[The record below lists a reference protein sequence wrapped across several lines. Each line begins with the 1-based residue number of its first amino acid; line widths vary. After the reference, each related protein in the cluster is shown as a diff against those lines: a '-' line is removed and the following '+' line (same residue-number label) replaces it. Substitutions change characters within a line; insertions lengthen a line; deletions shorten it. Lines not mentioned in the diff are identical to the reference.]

1 MQDCI
6 LPFKDV
12 GKVLGE
18 NMSVTA
24 LNSQLWCKIHYS
36 IANAPHFLSLRLTV
50 IRLSLHTYPTPCLT
64 SWHGNSQQGLLF
76 ILTPVYWKRT

>member
-1 MQDCI
+1 MRGCI

-24 LNSQLWCKIHYS
+24 LNPQLQSKIHYS
-36 IANAPHFLSLRLTV
+36 IANAPHSLSLRLTV
-50 IRLSLHTYPTPCLT
+50 VILSLHTYPTLCLT
-64 SWHGNSQQGLLF
+64 SWH
-76 ILTPVYWKRT
+76 